1 MNAKMSKNFDKRLL
15 NSMVGKQIPVD
26 SFEEELKKIFRA
38 KSRKNLW
45 WSNIPT
51 WIKDAEDNKYHKVNY
66 RCCPEGDSRYLFCIH
81 IKKDFLCGRENTGLW
96 HTLELSNECQIT
108 VFSKKLH
115 ILNVLIKYRI
125 SRRKAR
131 RLRMRKKGYG

>member
-51 WIKDAEDNKYHKVNY
+51 WIKDA
-66 RCCPEGDSRYLFCIH
+66 
-81 IKKDFLCGRENTGLW
+81 
-96 HTLELSNECQIT
+96 
-108 VFSKKLH
+108 
-115 ILNVLIKYRI
+115 
-125 SRRKAR
+125 
-131 RLRMRKKGYG
+131 

>member
-45 WSNIPT
+45 WSISGHGSKMQKIINI
-51 WIKDAEDNKYHKVNY
+51 I
-66 RCCPEGDSRYLFCIH
+66 R
-81 IKKDFLCGRENTGLW
+81 
-96 HTLELSNECQIT
+96 
-108 VFSKKLH
+108 
-115 ILNVLIKYRI
+115 
-125 SRRKAR
+125 
-131 RLRMRKKGYG
+131 

>member
-1 MNAKMSKNFDKRLL
+1 MMDFMNAKMSKNFDKRLL

-51 WIKDAEDNKYHKVNY
+51 WIKV
-66 RCCPEGDSRYLFCIH
+66 P
-81 IKKDFLCGRENTGLW
+81 T
-96 HTLELSNECQIT
+96 HTLLPNLQPKIYGIHLLRGH
-108 VFSKKLH
+108 FQYNNR
-115 ILNVLIKYRI
+115 NVSLPPE
-125 SRRKAR
+125 SRRQFF
-131 RLRMRKKGYG
+131 LHYPEIQ

>member
-1 MNAKMSKNFDKRLL
+1 MDFMNAKMSKNFDKILL

-66 RCCPEGDSRYLFCIH
+66 RCCPEGDSRYLFCFILDRTPEE
-81 IKKDFLCGRENTGLW
+81 ITITRGFLE
-96 HTLELSNECQIT
+96 EI
-108 VFSKKLH
+108 
-115 ILNVLIKYRI
+115 
-125 SRRKAR
+125 
-131 RLRMRKKGYG
+131 